1 MPRQRNPKGIGPRV
15 KDAKAYEQA
24 LRVGYLDPFISNMRG
39 RLATVTAVN
48 QAYQG
53 LQQGL
58 QQWLDLERSGLSTP
72 LIAERLQAV
81 NAYNRSRFIQTLRTA
96 IGVDIRP
103 FLTDAVVNA
112 HMVEAIAANVELIK
126 TIPPRFH
133 DGLRRRIG
141 QEFAIAP
148 FDQKRLMELFQD
160 EFGSTNYNLRRLTRD
175 QTQKMNAN
183 LNEYRQRDIGVTQYI
198 WRTSEDERVRPT
210 HSDNNGKVFDWVNPP
225 LTTGHPGQDV
235 QCRCNAEPIITPD
248 NRSRLGG

>member
-1 MPRQRNPKGIGPRV
+1 MPQKRNPKGIGPRV

-96 IGVDIRP
+96 IGVDMRP

-133 DGLRRRIG
+133 DGLRAADSG
-141 QEFAIAP
+141 QEFSH
-148 FDQKRLMELFQD
+148 QRRLTKKRLMELCSPRRIQLA
-160 EFGSTNYNLRRLTRD
+160 STNYNLRRHD
-175 QTQKMNAN
+175 
-183 LNEYRQRDIGVTQYI
+183 
-198 WRTSEDERVRPT
+198 SRP
-210 HSDNNGKVFDWVNPP
+210 
-225 LTTGHPGQDV
+225 
-235 QCRCNAEPIITPD
+235 NAE
-248 NRSRLGG
+248 N